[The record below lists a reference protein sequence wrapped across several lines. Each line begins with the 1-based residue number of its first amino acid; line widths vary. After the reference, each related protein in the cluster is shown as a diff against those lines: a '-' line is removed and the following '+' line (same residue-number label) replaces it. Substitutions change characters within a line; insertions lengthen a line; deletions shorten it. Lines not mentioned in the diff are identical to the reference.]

1 MSGSG
6 RSGQRLSRRATTIAL
21 ALVAALAFLCYLDW
35 AGRGGESPKKAVGR
49 AARQGEAAAGP
60 AGTAGAP
67 ARGQP
72 SEEPSHL
79 ADRLNAPDGDIKEDL
94 RTLDEIFRQYRS
106 STRGSNPVG
115 DNREVTAALAGRN
128 AAGYS
133 FIPPGHPAIN
143 AKGELCDR
151 WGTPF
156 FFHQLSGSQ
165 MEIRSAG
172 PDRRLWTED
181 DPVLSPESGAPPL

>member
-1 MSGSG
+1 MK
-6 RSGQRLSRRATTIAL
+6 RRTATVAL
-21 ALVAALAFLCYLDW
+21 AVAAALAVLCYLDW
-35 AGRGGESPKKAVGR
+35 AGQAGGGR
-49 AARQGEAAAGP
+49 KQAANRAPQQIRPSAGTSGP
-60 AGTAGAP
+60 AGAAVRAHP
-67 ARGQP
+67 A
-72 SEEPSHL
+72 EEPSHL

-128 AAGYS
+128 PAAYS
-133 FIPPGHPAIN
+133 FISPGHPAIS
-143 AKGELCDR
+143 ATGELCDR